1 MRQGLIITAVGRD
14 RPGIVDQIS
23 GVIFR
28 EGCNLEDSRMSILGG
43 HFALILFATGP
54 TAAIESVS
62 GSLPTF
68 AAEAGLSVRVH
79 PTAVDEDGGTSE
91 ALLYRITA
99 VSMDHPG
106 IVHKVSNLLA
116 QHGVN
121 VASLETRVT
130 HAPTTGTPVFSLSI
144 DAQVPAKIP
153 VAEIRDLLGRV
164 ADDENLDLDIRA
176 LT

>member
-23 GVIFR
+23 GVVFR

-43 HFALILFATGP
+43 HFALVLLATGP
-54 TAAIESVS
+54 NAAIENVS
-62 GSLPTF
+62 ESLPAF
-68 AAEAGLSVRVH
+68 AAEVGLSIQAH
-79 PTAVDEDGGTSE
+79 PTAINEDEGSSE

-106 IVHKVSNLLA
+106 IVHRVSSLLA
-116 QHGVN
+116 RHGIN
-121 VASLETRVT
+121 VASMETRVT

-153 VAEIRDLLGRV
+153 VAKIRELLGEV
-164 ADDENLDLDIRA
+164 AGDENLDLDIHA
-176 LT
+176 VT

>member
-14 RPGIVDQIS
+14 HPGIVDQIS
-23 GVIFR
+23 GVVFR

-43 HFALILFATGP
+43 HFALILLATGP

-62 GSLPTF
+62 GSFPMF
-68 AAEAGLSVRVH
+68 AEEADLSVRVQ
-79 PTAVDEDGGTSE
+79 PTAVDEDEGASE

-106 IVHKVSNLLA
+106 IVHKISNLLA
-116 QHGVN
+116 QQGIN
-121 VASLETRVT
+121 VASMETRVS

-176 LT
+176 VT